1 MAIEGNASE
10 QPAVAREADD
20 APGLPAAPGGP
31 VAPGLPAAPGDGEA
45 PLSRRH
51 ARQEQIRRL
60 VQAIR
65 DSDLNAADEVIM
77 RLSRSRRWLAPLA
90 LLVGA
95 FAMLFVGVKLLF
107 TNWRLTLI
115 QVLPAMWIWAA
126 MFDLKVHLL
135 PRYGRSL
142 TVLVGPV
149 VLPIV
154 LAITAITA
162 ASFYL
167 NAVFAYAIAE
177 PGPPDI
183 RSGFTKTRRSLAMV
197 LGSGAAVGF
206 LLGVS
211 AIVVPRWGKYW
222 FGLSLGIV
230 IGLMMICYVAVPA
243 RLIGM
248 KTNSS
253 KRDKLAAS
261 AVGGIVGAVVC
272 TPPYVLGRVGLIMLG
287 SSTFFVPG
295 VIVFAIGLT
304 LQAGAT
310 GAVKTV
316 KMSAKLVSGRRLA
329 ERSQAEQAE
338 QPERA
343 D

>member
-1 MAIEGNASE
+1 M
-10 QPAVAREADD
+10 
-20 APGLPAAPGGP
+20 
-31 VAPGLPAAPGDGEA
+31 
-45 PLSRRH
+45 
-51 ARQEQIRRL
+51 
-60 VQAIR
+60 QAIR
-65 DSDLNAADEVIM
+65 DSDLNAADEIIL

-90 LLVGA
+90 LTVGA

-135 PRYGRSL
+135 PRYGRSFAL
-142 TVLVGPV
+142 IFGPV
-149 VLPIV
+149 LLPILLGV
-154 LAITAITA
+154 IAITA

-183 RSGFTKTRRSLAMV
+183 RSGFTKTRRHLAMV
-197 LGSGAAVGF
+197 LGSGAAVGL

-211 AIVVPRWGKYW
+211 AFIVPRWGKYW
-222 FGLSLGIV
+222 FGFALGIV
-230 IGLMMICYVAVPA
+230 IGLMMVCYVAVPA
-243 RLIGM
+243 RLIGI
-248 KTNSS
+248 KTSTS

-287 SSTFFVPG
+287 SHALFVPG

-338 QPERA
+338 RSQAEQA